1 MRRIKTVATL
11 LLLLTAQPGWANEPI
26 TVKGVIQTM
35 SCVINGGKE
44 IDVDF
49 GSTMKT
55 TLINGSQYK
64 TKVAYTVSCSGNSS
78 NALKMQIK
86 GTAAGFDATA
96 LATDKTDLGLALIKG
111 GKKQAING
119 WFNFTYPTLPVLEMV
134 PVKKAGATLATGD
147 FNATATL
154 MVDVQ

>member
-1 MRRIKTVATL
+1 MRRIKTVAT

-111 GKKQAING
+111 AKNRRLTAGS
-119 WFNFTYPTLPVLEMV
+119 TLP
-134 PVKKAGATLATGD
+134 T
-147 FNATATL
+147 
-154 MVDVQ
+154 QRCQCWRWCR